1 MATAQDWEL
10 AALEA
15 IRRGGLAAVAIEPLA
30 RELGV
35 TKGSFYWHFKDRSAL
50 LDAAIH
56 RWEHDYGTPADQ
68 IEPAAPPRERL
79 AAIAAKAVEV
89 SQEDTVHA
97 RMVVEAASDPRVAA
111 AVERITARR
120 IDGLTALL
128 RACGLT
134 PALARTRATLL
145 YCAFMGLQ
153 QLHREL
159 PDHLTAAHTQRAMAR
174 ALVDAA
180 IAQPPGA
187 TTPVVERPRR

>member
-1 MATAQDWEL
+1 MATADDWEL
-10 AALEA
+10 AAIEA
-15 IRRGGLAAVAIEPLA
+15 VREGGLAAVAVEPLA
-30 RELGV
+30 RRLGV

-56 RWEHDYGTPADQ
+56 RWEHDYGTPPEEIA
-68 IEPAAPPRERL
+68 PGAPPRLRL
-79 AAIAAKAVEV
+79 EAIAAKAVEV

-111 AVERITARR
+111 AVARITARR
-120 IDGLTALL
+120 LDGLAALL

-134 PALARTRATLL
+134 PSVARTRATLL
-145 YCAFMGLQ
+145 YSAFMGLQ

-159 PDHLTAAHTQRAMAR
+159 PDRLGGTRARRALAR

-180 IAQPPGA
+180 TA
-187 TTPVVERPRR
+187 

>member
-1 MATAQDWEL
+1 MATAADWEL
-10 AALEA
+10 AALQA
-15 IRRGGLAAVAIEPLA
+15 VRRGGLAAVSVEPLA

-50 LDAAIH
+50 IDAAIH
-56 RWEHDYGTPADQ
+56 RWEHDYGTPPEEMAPD
-68 IEPAAPPRERL
+68 APPRERL

-111 AVERITARR
+111 AVARITARR
-120 IDGLTALL
+120 VEGLTALL

-145 YCAFMGLQ
+145 YSAFMGLQ

-159 PDHLTAAHTQRAMAR
+159 PDRLPDARSRRAMAR

-180 IAQPPGA
+180 VAQ
-187 TTPVVERPRR
+187 TP